1 MSRAVAEM
9 CIVKNIGNNVFFLQ
23 KSFLRPLEAE
33 ILTEQRSAVLYPYNS
48 ISF

>member
-1 MSRAVAEM
+1 MSRAVAQM
-9 CIVKNIGNNVFFLQ
+9 CIVKKNHNVFFLQ
-23 KSFLRPLEAE
+23 KSFLGPLEAE